1 MSHSLL
7 CNFKAVAMR
16 RVESLVSHLSH
27 VRVQTFDVVESRVR
41 KRPLN
46 WVRLSGISH
55 TLAS

>member
-1 MSHSLL
+1 
-7 CNFKAVAMR
+7 MR

-41 KRPLN
+41 TRPLN

-55 TLAS
+55 TLVS